1 MTFMKIENSL
11 QSKNISQ
18 IQKIFANPEKIFALS
33 KLKLSIKKTFSLLL
47 MSWVAP
53 FEQQSIMQV
62 HSTVFSKIPIL
73 NKTLWLNK
81 HVFLSVPMSLCRP
94 WND

>member
-33 KLKLSIKKTFSLLL
+33 KVKLGIKKTSF
-47 MSWVAP
+47 VANVLSRA
-53 FEQQSIMQV
+53 FRTTI
-62 HSTVFSKIPIL
+62 HHAST
-73 NKTLWLNK
+73 
-81 HVFLSVPMSLCRP
+81 
-94 WND
+94 